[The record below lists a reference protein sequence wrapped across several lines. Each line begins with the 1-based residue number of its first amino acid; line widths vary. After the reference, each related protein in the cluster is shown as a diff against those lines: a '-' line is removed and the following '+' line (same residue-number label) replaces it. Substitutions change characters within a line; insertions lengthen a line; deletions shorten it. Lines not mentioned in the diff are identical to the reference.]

1 MTAKANPGKKLSI
14 TVQFSSYLRF
24 PIKTHQ
30 ISDKDD
36 IVTIVR
42 TYAKE
47 MLSDEDLVVIS
58 ERVVAIT
65 QGRAIPIK
73 KIKPSWW
80 AKKLYTYVHN
90 HPGGIGLRSPYTM
103 EIAIREAGLW
113 RILLAAGLSVLTK
126 PLGIRGVFYHVVG
139 NNINAIDGPTPYTL
153 PPGNTSV
160 TLGPKNPEQVAQA
173 VENVVGAG
181 VVIIDAND
189 YGVRVLARSPKAV
202 AINFPIKKIFADNPM
217 GQSKEQTPLIILRK
231 KK

>member
-103 EIAIREAGLW
+103 DIAIREAGLW

-126 PLGIRGVFYHVVG
+126 PLGIRGLFYHVAG
-139 NNINAIDGPTPYTL
+139 HGINAIDGPTPYTL

-160 TLGPKNPEQVAQA
+160 TLGPKNPEKVSQEIEDAL
-173 VENVVGAG
+173 GFG

-189 YGVRVLARSPKAV
+189 YGVRVLAKSHRIDLSD
-202 AINFPIKKIFADNPM
+202 NMLRRIFSDNPM
-217 GQSKEQTPLIILRK
+217 GQSDEQTPIIIVRK
-231 KK
+231 KS